1 MPCHPHQL
9 TRLSVALPGTTSA
22 LLSQDAG
29 RGAVVRREA
38 VRGIV
43 ADNLLTAR
51 AQQPYHQ
58 ANTSSNM
65 ENDG

>member
-9 TRLSVALPGTTSA
+9 TQSSAALLGITSA

-38 VRGIV
+38 ACGIG
-43 ADNLLTAR
+43 ADNLLTAGATGR
-51 AQQPYHQ
+51 SIRRT
-58 ANTSSNM
+58 TSSS
-65 ENDG
+65 EEDDG